1 MRVRFHSAA
10 LVVVVTLL
18 FVAACGGDSE
28 EAAAVSKIKKHQA
41 VVDEGNVTPDRL
53 TRADRD
59 PNNWLTHGRTYD
71 EQRFSPLMQVTGAN
85 VAQLGLAWFVDLPTK
100 RGVEATPLV
109 IDGVMYTTGPWS
121 IVYAIDVRTGRQIWS
136 YDPQVD
142 RAWAQYAC
150 CDVVNRGVAAW
161 GKRIFVGTL
170 DGYLV
175 ALDGASGT
183 EVWRIDT
190 IGRRPP
196 YTITGAP
203 RVIKGK
209 VIIGNGGAEYGVR
222 GYVTA
227 YDADTGHRVWR
238 VYTVPGDPSR
248 PFESPAMEKAA
259 ATWTGEWWKYG
270 GGGTVWDSMAYDP
283 TLDLLY
289 IGVGNGGPWN
299 PKIRSP
305 QGGDNLYLSS
315 IIALRAETGDYVWH
329 YQTTPGDAWDYTA
342 TQHIVLAD
350 FNIQGKL
357 RKVLM
362 QAPKNGFFYVLDRE
376 SGQLIS
382 AKNYVPVNWASRV
395 DLASGRPIV
404 ADEARYYEGQ
414 PRLVR
419 PSAAGGHNWQPM
431 AFDPKVRRV
440 FIPAVDSPAV
450 YAADAHFEVKPGLWN
465 TGTDLAYNTLPED
478 PAQLEQALAQSAS
491 LSSAALIA
499 WDPVDQKEIWRYTH
513 TGGVGGGVLATAGGL
528 VFQGEGGG
536 EFAAFD
542 TSTGSKLWHFDAQ
555 SAIMAAPI
563 SFAVDGNQYITVMA
577 GFGGAGLVGGPAME
591 QQKPVNRSR
600 VLTFRLGASQH
611 LPAIE
616 PPAPRLLPDPPPEA
630 APADQVALG
639 RRLYSARC
647 SVCHGVNAVSSGL
660 VPDLRYLDATGHK
673 GWDGVVTY
681 GAKRVSGMPSY
692 DKLLSLDETD
702 AIHAYVI
709 HRAWDAK
716 RALAPQDKK

>member
-1 MRVRFHSAA
+1 MRVRFDSPLALAILAA
-10 LVVVVTLL
+10 AFL
-18 FVAACGGDSE
+18 AACSSDKDQ
-28 EAAAVSKIKKHQA
+28 ADDVYKLQKHKA
-41 VVDEGNVTPDRL
+41 IVDEGVVTADRL
-53 TRADRD
+53 TKADRD

-71 EQRFSPLMQVTGAN
+71 EQRFSPLTQVTSAN
-85 VAQLGLAWFVDLPTK
+85 VAQLGLAWYLDLPTK

-121 IVYAIDVRTGRQIWS
+121 IVYAIDVRTGHQIWT

-142 RAWAQYAC
+142 RSWAQYAC

-161 GKRIFVGTL
+161 GKKIIVGTL

-175 ALDGASGT
+175 ALDSESGS

-222 GYVTA
+222 GYVSA
-227 YDADTGHRVWR
+227 YDADTGRRVWR
-238 VYTVPGDPSR
+238 FYTVPGDPTR
-248 PFESPAMEKAA
+248 PFESPALEKAA
-259 ATWTGEWWKYG
+259 ATWTGEWWKLG

-283 TLDLLY
+283 QLDLLY
-289 IGVGNGGPWN
+289 VGVGNGGPWN

-315 IIALRAETGDYVWH
+315 IVALKAETGEYVWH

-350 FNIQGKL
+350 LPIQGKT

-362 QAPKNGFFYVLDRE
+362 QAPKNGFFYVIDRV

-382 AKNYVPVNWASRV
+382 AQNYVPVNWASRI
-395 DLASGRPIV
+395 DLATGRPI
-404 ADEARYYEGQ
+404 ASDDARYSEGQ

-419 PSAAGGHNWQPM
+419 PSPAGGHNWQPM
-431 AFDPKVRRV
+431 AYDPRVRRV
-440 FIPAVDSPAV
+440 FIPTVDSPSV
-450 YAADAHFEVKPGLWN
+450 YAVDAHFEFKLGLWN
-465 TGTDLAYNTLPED
+465 TGTDLSYNAMPED
-478 PAQLEQALAQSAS
+478 PDKLEQALAQSAS
-491 LSSAALIA
+491 LSSAALVA
-499 WDPVDQKEIWRYTH
+499 WDPIEQKEVWRYNEEQ
-513 TGGVGGGVLATAGGL
+513 GAAGGVLATAGGL
-528 VFQGEGGG
+528 VFEGNGGG

-542 TSTGSKLWHFDAQ
+542 TSTGRKLWKFDAQ

-563 SFAVDGNQYITVMA
+563 SFSVDGNQFITVMA
-577 GFGGAGLVGGPAME
+577 GFGGAALVGGPAME
-591 QQKPVNRSR
+591 RAQPVNRSR
-600 VLTFRLGASQH
+600 VLTFRLGAGQR
-611 LPAIE
+611 LPTVE
-616 PPAPRLLPDPPPEA
+616 PAPPRLLPDPPPEA
-630 APADQVALG
+630 ALGDQVALG

-647 SVCHGVNAVSSGL
+647 SVCHGMNAVSSSI
-660 VPDLRYLDATGHK
+660 VPDLRYLDALGHK
-673 GWDGVVTY
+673 GWDGVVLY
-681 GAKRVSGMPSY
+681 GAKRTSGMPSY
-692 DKLLSLDETD
+692 DKLLSADETD

-709 HRAWDAK
+709 KRAWDVK
-716 RALAPQDKK
+716 RAAAAAKK

>member
-1 MRVRFHSAA
+1 MRHR
-10 LVVVVTLL
+10 LVSLL
-18 FVAACGGDSE
+18 AFLVCLAACGGDDQ
-28 EAAAVSKIKKHQA
+28 AALDVTKAKQRAKLD
-41 VVDEGNVTPDRL
+41 VVEGMVTKERL
-53 TRADRD
+53 TNADKD
-59 PNNWLTHGRTYD
+59 TANWLTHGRTYD
-71 EQRFSPLMQVTGAN
+71 EQRYSPLAQITSAN
-85 VAQLGLAWFVDLPTK
+85 VSQLGLAWYFDLPTK

-121 IVYAIDVRTGRQIWS
+121 IVYAIDVRTGHQIWS

-142 RAWAQYAC
+142 RSWAQYAC

-175 ALDGASGT
+175 ALDAESGA

-227 YDADTGHRVWR
+227 YDADTGRRVWR
-238 VYTVPGDPSR
+238 TYTVPGDPSR
-248 PFESPAMEKAA
+248 PFESAALEKAA
-259 ATWTGEWWKYG
+259 STWTGEWWKFG
-270 GGGTVWDSMAYDP
+270 GGGSVWDSMAYDP
-283 TLDLLY
+283 QLDLLY

-315 IIALRAETGDYVWH
+315 IVALRPDTGDYVWH

-342 TQHIVLAD
+342 TQHMVLAD
-350 FNIQGKL
+350 VVIQKKT

-362 QAPKNGFFYVLDRE
+362 QAPKNGFFYVLDRSNGE
-376 SGQLIS
+376 LIS
-382 AKNYVPVNWASRV
+382 AKNYVPVSWASQV
-395 DLASGRPIV
+395 DLATRRPTV
-404 ADEARYYEGQ
+404 NAEARYYEGQ
-414 PRLVR
+414 PALVR

-440 FIPAVDSPAV
+440 FIPTTDSPSVYAVDKQF
-450 YAADAHFEVKPGLWN
+450 DFKLGLWN
-465 TGTDLAYNTLPED
+465 TGTDLAFLNMPEEPD
-478 PAQLEQALAQSAS
+478 KLEEALAQTAA
-491 LSSAALIA
+491 LSSNALVA
-499 WDPVDQKEIWRYTH
+499 WDPVEQREIWRYKEE
-513 TGGVGGGVLATAGGL
+513 GGAGGGVLATAGGL
-528 VFQGEGGG
+528 VFQGNGSG

-542 TSTGSKLWHFDAQ
+542 TSTGRKLWRFDAQ

-563 SFAVDGNQYITVMA
+563 SFGIDGNQYISVMS
-577 GFGGAGLVGGPAME
+577 GFGGAALIAGPAMDRHR
-591 QQKPVNRSR
+591 PVNRSR
-600 VLTFRLGASQH
+600 VLTFRLGINRQ
-611 LPAIE
+611 LPPIE
-616 PPAPRLLPDPPPEA
+616 PEVPKLQPEPPPESTT
-630 APADQVALG
+630 ADQISTG

-647 SVCHGVNAVSSGL
+647 AVCHGLNAVSSGL
-660 VPDLRYLDATGHK
+660 IPDLRYLDANGHK
-673 GWDGVVTY
+673 GWDGVVLF
-681 GAKRVSGMPSY
+681 GAKRTTGMPGF
-692 DKLLSLDETD
+692 DKLLTEDETD

-709 HRAWDAK
+709 RRAWDLK
-716 RALAPQDKK
+716 RATAKQ